1 MQLLYVIGTG
11 VLAAFCVLLAVRI
24 CYQRRYIRTSDR
36 INDCIFRN
44 VAAYLL
50 LIDPDFNVL
59 QTNYRSTTGTAPKAA
74 PSKVGNQLRCKNG
87 EDAGICGTHELCADC
102 PVRAA
107 ITGVFR
113 TKKGFSGL
121 EVPMVLYTSDDHTE
135 TVDCDVSVAGNFL
148 TVAGQPRVVL
158 TVSDISAQK
167 RTQRELEKARV
178 RAEESDRMKSRFLA
192 NMSHELR
199 TPLNAIIGFSE
210 LLMDDPAPTEKQEYM
225 RIIRSNGEVLIQQLC
240 DILDLSKIEAG
251 TLGYEYT
258 DVELNAVM
266 EELQGGF
273 RMRQPEN
280 SPVRI
285 TFHRKISRPLHPHGP
300 QTADSGDRQP
310 FLSNAVKFTSE
321 GSVDFGFE
329 IRGGELYVYVADT
342 GAGIPKNTGDSFSNV
357 SSRRDRSGRAS
368 ASDWRS
374 RSRSSKRWAAA
385 SASNPDRA
393 KARPSG
399 SRSPAS
405 RTISIVILFAVPNPP
420 ALRSQNK
427 IRLFLPG
434 LSDPPGIPARHQ
446 AKRPQSC
453 LQQRVSRIADNRTS
467 LFRQQS
473 RPVDR
478 PVESFAFEI
487 PHKSVVLVI
496 HQIPRAIA
504 DLSAEPAGP
513 GA

>member
-59 QTNYRSTTGTAPKAA
+59 QTNYRSATGTAPQAV
-74 PSKVGNQLRCKNG
+74 PPKVGNLLRCRNG
-87 EDAGICGTHELCADC
+87 EDAGVCGTHELCADC

-121 EVPMVLYTSDDHTE
+121 EVPMVLYTSDDRTA

-225 RIIRSNGEVLIQQLC
+225 RIIRSNGEVLMQQLC

-266 EELQGGF
+266 EELEGGF

-285 TFHRKISRPLHPHGP
+285 TFHRKYPVRYIR
-300 QTADSGDRQP
+300 TDRKRLIQVIAN
-310 FLSNAVKFTSE
+310 FLSNAMKFTSE

-342 GAGIPKNTGDSFSNV
+342 GAGIPEEHREQLFQRFVKAGSFRQGIGIGLAISKSIV
-357 SSRRDRSGRAS
+357 ETMGGRIGVES
-368 ASDWRS
+368 QPGKGST
-374 RSRSSKRWAAA
+374 
-385 SASNPDRA
+385 
-393 KARPSG
+393 SG
-399 SRSPAS
+399 SRFPAS
-405 RTISIVILFAVPNPP
+405 RSNKHRYPLRGFQTIP
-420 ALRSQNK
+420 ALRSGIKYACSFQT
-427 IRLFLPG
+427 
-434 LSDPPGIPARHQ
+434 PPTHQ
-446 AKRPQSC
+446 AS
-453 LQQRVSRIADNRTS
+453 QRDTERNARRAACNSGSAGSLTTGLPFSDNSRARSIRTT
-467 LFRQQS
+467 
-473 RPVDR
+473 R
-478 PVESFAFEI
+478 PVESAAKTTYSDSRSGDF
-487 PHKSVVLVI
+487 PT
-496 HQIPRAIA
+496 
-504 DLSAEPAGP
+504 
-513 GA
+513 

>member
-1 MQLLYVIGTG
+1 M
-11 VLAAFCVLLAVRI
+11 LAAFCVLLAVRI

-59 QTNYRSTTGTAPKAA
+59 QTNYRSATGTAPQAV
-74 PSKVGNQLRCKNG
+74 PPKVGNLLRCRNG
-87 EDAGICGTHELCADC
+87 EDAGVCGTHELCADC

-121 EVPMVLYTSDDHTE
+121 EVPMVLYTSDDRTA

-148 TVAGQPRVVL
+148 TVAGHPRVVL

-210 LLMDDPAPTEKQEYM
+210 LLMDDPDPTEKQEYM

-285 TFHRKISRPLHPHGP
+285 TFHRKYPVRYIR
-300 QTADSGDRQP
+300 TDRKRLIQVIANL
-310 FLSNAVKFTSE
+310 LSNAVKFTSE

-329 IRGGELYVYVADT
+329 IRGGELYGSRHPRRTPGTAFPTFRQGGIVQ
-342 GAGIPKNTGDSFSNV
+342 AGHRHRTGDLEV
-357 SSRRDRSGRAS
+357 DRRNDGRPHRRRIPTGQRLDLLVHAPLQ
-368 ASDWRS
+368 AG
-374 RSRSSKRWAAA
+374 A
-385 SASNPDRA
+385 
-393 KARPSG
+393 
-399 SRSPAS
+399 
-405 RTISIVILFAVPNPP
+405 ISIVILFAVSKP
-420 ALRSQNK
+420 
-427 IRLFLPG
+427 
-434 LSDPPGIPARHQ
+434 
-446 AKRPQSC
+446 
-453 LQQRVSRIADNRTS
+453 
-467 LFRQQS
+467 S
-473 RPVDR
+473 RPC
-478 PVESFAFEI
+478 A
-487 PHKSVVLVI
+487 
-496 HQIPRAIA
+496 
-504 DLSAEPAGP
+504 AE
-513 GA
+513 

>member
-59 QTNYRSTTGTAPKAA
+59 QTNYRSATGTAPQAV
-74 PSKVGNQLRCKNG
+74 PPKVGNLLRCRNG
-87 EDAGICGTHELCADC
+87 EDAGVCGTHELCADC

-192 NMSHELR
+192 
-199 TPLNAIIGFSE
+199 
-210 LLMDDPAPTEKQEYM
+210 APTEKQEYM
-225 RIIRSNGEVLIQQLC
+225 RIIRSNGEVLMQQLS

-251 TLGYEYT
+251 TLGYEYS

-266 EELQGGF
+266 EELEGGF

-285 TFHRKISRPLHPHGP
+285 TFHRKYPVRYIR
-300 QTADSGDRQP
+300 TDRKRLIQVIANL
-310 FLSNAVKFTSE
+310 LSNAVKFTSE

-342 GAGIPKNTGDSFSNV
+342 GAGIPEEHRGQLFQRFVKAGSF
-357 SSRRDRSGRAS
+357 RQGIGIGLAI
-368 ASDWRS
+368 
-374 RSRSSKRWAAA
+374 SK
-385 SASNPDRA
+385 
-393 KARPSG
+393 
-399 SRSPAS
+399 
-405 RTISIVILFAVPNPP
+405 SIVETM
-420 ALRSQNK
+420 
-427 IRLFLPG
+427 G
-434 LSDPPGIPARHQ
+434 G
-446 AKRPQSC
+446 
-453 LQQRVSRIADNRTS
+453 RIGVE
-467 LFRQQS
+467 S
-473 RPVDR
+473 RPGKGSTFWFTL
-478 PVESFAFEI
+478 PCKPE
-487 PHKSVVLVI
+487 
-496 HQIPRAIA
+496 Q
-504 DLSAEPAGP
+504 
-513 GA
+513 

>member
-59 QTNYRSTTGTAPKAA
+59 QTNYRSATGTAPQAV
-74 PSKVGNQLRCKNG
+74 PPKVGNLLRCRNG
-87 EDAGICGTHELCADC
+87 EDAGVCGTHELCADC

-121 EVPMVLYTSDDHTE
+121 EVPMVLYTSDDRTA

-225 RIIRSNGEVLIQQLC
+225 RIIRSNGEVLMQQLS

-266 EELQGGF
+266 EELEGGF
-273 RMRQPEN
+273 RMRQPKN

-285 TFHRKISRPLHPHGP
+285 TFHRKYPVRYIR
-300 QTADSGDRQP
+300 TDRKRLIQVIAN
-310 FLSNAVKFTSE
+310 FLSNAMKFTSE

-342 GAGIPKNTGDSFSNV
+342 GAGIPEEHREQLFQRFVKAGSF
-357 SSRRDRSGRAS
+357 RQGIGIGLA
-368 ASDWRS
+368 

-405 RTISIVILFAVPNPP
+405 RSNKHRYPLRGFQTLP
-420 ALRSQNK
+420 ALRS
-427 IRLFLPG
+427 
-434 LSDPPGIPARHQ
+434 GIKYACSFQVSPTHQ
-446 AKRPQSC
+446 AS
-453 LQQRVSRIADNRTS
+453 QRDTERNARRAACNSGSAGSLTTGLPFSDNSRARSIRTT
-467 LFRQQS
+467 
-473 RPVDR
+473 R
-478 PVESFAFEI
+478 PVESAAKTTYSDSRSGDF
-487 PHKSVVLVI
+487 PT
-496 HQIPRAIA
+496 
-504 DLSAEPAGP
+504 
-513 GA
+513 

>member
-59 QTNYRSTTGTAPKAA
+59 QTNYRSATGTAPQAV
-74 PSKVGNQLRCKNG
+74 PPKVGNLLRCRNG
-87 EDAGICGTHELCADC
+87 EDAGVCGTHELCADC

-225 RIIRSNGEVLIQQLC
+225 RIIRSNGEVLMQQLS

-266 EELQGGF
+266 EELEGGF
-273 RMRQPEN
+273 RMQQPKN

-285 TFHRKISRPLHPHGP
+285 TFHRKYPVRYIR
-300 QTADSGDRQP
+300 TDRKRLIQVIAN

-342 GAGIPKNTGDSFSNV
+342 GAGIPEEHREQLFQRFVKAGSFRQGIGIGLAISKSIV
-357 SSRRDRSGRAS
+357 ETMGGRIGVES
-368 ASDWRS
+368 Q
-374 RSRSSKRWAAA
+374 
-385 SASNPDRA
+385 PA

-399 SRSPAS
+399 SRFPAS
-405 RTISIVILFAVPNPP
+405 RSNKHRYPLRGFQTIP
-420 ALRSQNK
+420 ALRSGIKYACSFQT
-427 IRLFLPG
+427 
-434 LSDPPGIPARHQ
+434 PPTHQ
-446 AKRPQSC
+446 AS
-453 LQQRVSRIADNRTS
+453 QRDTERNARRAACNSGSAGSLTTGLPFSDNSRARSIRTT
-467 LFRQQS
+467 
-473 RPVDR
+473 R
-478 PVESFAFEI
+478 PVESAAKTTYSDSRSGDF
-487 PHKSVVLVI
+487 PT
-496 HQIPRAIA
+496 
-504 DLSAEPAGP
+504 
-513 GA
+513 

>member
-74 PSKVGNQLRCKNG
+74 PPKVGNQLRCKNG
-87 EDAGICGTHELCADC
+87 EDAGVCGTHELCADC

-225 RIIRSNGEVLIQQLC
+225 RIIRSNGEVLMQQLS

-251 TLGYEYT
+251 TLGYEYS

-266 EELQGGF
+266 EELEGGF

-285 TFHRKISRPLHPHGP
+285 TFHRKYPVRYIR
-300 QTADSGDRQP
+300 TDRKRLIQVIANL
-310 FLSNAVKFTSE
+310 LSNAVKFTSE

-342 GAGIPKNTGDSFSNV
+342 GAGIPEEHRGQLFQRFVK
-357 SSRRDRSGRAS
+357 
-368 ASDWRS
+368 
-374 RSRSSKRWAAA
+374 AAA
-385 SASNPDRA
+385 SASNPNRA

-399 SRSPAS
+399 SRFPAS
-405 RTISIVILFAVPNPP
+405 RSNKHRYPLRGFQTIP
-420 ALRSQNK
+420 ALRS
-427 IRLFLPG
+427 
-434 LSDPPGIPARHQ
+434 GIKGIKYACSFQVSPTHQ
-446 AKRPQSC
+446 ASQRDTERNARRAACNSGSAGSLTTGLPFSDNSRARP
-453 LQQRVSRIADNRTS
+453 IRTT
-467 LFRQQS
+467 
-473 RPVDR
+473 R
-478 PVESFAFEI
+478 PVESAAKTTYSDSRSGDF
-487 PHKSVVLVI
+487 PT
-496 HQIPRAIA
+496 
-504 DLSAEPAGP
+504 
-513 GA
+513 

>member
-59 QTNYRSTTGTAPKAA
+59 QTNYRSATGTAPQAV
-74 PSKVGNQLRCKNG
+74 PPKVGNLLRCRNG
-87 EDAGICGTHELCADC
+87 EDAGVCGTHELCADC

-199 TPLNAIIGFSE
+199 TPLTAMRA
-210 LLMDDPAPTEKQEYM
+210 LMEPLRDGLVKTEEQ
-225 RIIRSNGEVLIQQLC
+225 RQQ
-240 DILDLSKIEAG
+240 IG
-251 TLGYEYT
+251 TLKALGYSDGVIAFKYFAYAMLSTVSGALAGVVVGEKILPWVIMNAYGMLYT
-258 DVELNAVM
+258 GLPYYM
-266 EELQGGF
+266 TCLLYT
-273 RMRQPEN
+273 
-280 SPVRI
+280 SP
-285 TFHRKISRPLHPHGP
+285 SP
-300 QTADSGDRQP
+300 
-310 FLSNAVKFTSE
+310 
-321 GSVDFGFE
+321 
-329 IRGGELYVYVADT
+329 
-342 GAGIPKNTGDSFSNV
+342 
-357 SSRRDRSGRAS
+357 RDRG
-368 ASDWRS
+368 
-374 RSRSSKRWAAA
+374 
-385 SASNPDRA
+385 
-393 KARPSG
+393 
-399 SRSPAS
+399 
-405 RTISIVILFAVPNPP
+405 
-420 ALRSQNK
+420 
-427 IRLFLPG
+427 
-434 LSDPPGIPARHQ
+434 
-446 AKRPQSC
+446 
-453 LQQRVSRIADNRTS
+453 
-467 LFRQQS
+467 
-473 RPVDR
+473 
-478 PVESFAFEI
+478 
-487 PHKSVVLVI
+487 
-496 HQIPRAIA
+496 
-504 DLSAEPAGP
+504 
-513 GA
+513 

>member
-59 QTNYRSTTGTAPKAA
+59 QTNYRSATGTAPQAV
-74 PSKVGNQLRCKNG
+74 PPKVGNLLRCRNG
-87 EDAGICGTHELCADC
+87 EDAGVCGTHELCADC

-121 EVPMVLYTSDDHTE
+121 EVPMVLYTSDDRTA

-210 LLMDDPAPTEKQEYM
+210 LLAKEPRSKTRKEYSDIIRRNNELLLQIISDVLDLALIESGRSEVVRTTFDAREFVRETVEVFRPQCPPGVELRM
-225 RIIRSNGEVLIQQLC
+225 EEELPPRPIRAYRQGVTRIIGNYLRNALKFTKEGSITIGFCEIPGYVRFHVRDTGIGIAPEDHGRIFERFVKLDTFTQGTGLGLSICKSVAEQLGGRVGVDSAVGRGSC
-240 DILDLSKIEAG
+240 FRLD
-251 TLGYEYT
+251 
-258 DVELNAVM
+258 V
-266 EELQGGF
+266 
-273 RMRQPEN
+273 
-280 SPVRI
+280 PVR
-285 TFHRKISRPLHPHGP
+285 K
-300 QTADSGDRQP
+300 
-310 FLSNAVKFTSE
+310 
-321 GSVDFGFE
+321 
-329 IRGGELYVYVADT
+329 
-342 GAGIPKNTGDSFSNV
+342 
-357 SSRRDRSGRAS
+357 
-368 ASDWRS
+368 
-374 RSRSSKRWAAA
+374 
-385 SASNPDRA
+385 
-393 KARPSG
+393 
-399 SRSPAS
+399 
-405 RTISIVILFAVPNPP
+405 
-420 ALRSQNK
+420 
-427 IRLFLPG
+427 
-434 LSDPPGIPARHQ
+434 
-446 AKRPQSC
+446 
-453 LQQRVSRIADNRTS
+453 
-467 LFRQQS
+467 
-473 RPVDR
+473 
-478 PVESFAFEI
+478 
-487 PHKSVVLVI
+487 
-496 HQIPRAIA
+496 
-504 DLSAEPAGP
+504 
-513 GA
+513 

>member
-59 QTNYRSTTGTAPKAA
+59 QTNYRSATGTAPQAV
-74 PSKVGNQLRCKNG
+74 PPKVGNLLRCRNG
-87 EDAGICGTHELCADC
+87 EDAGVCGTHELCAD
-102 PVRAA
+102 
-107 ITGVFR
+107 
-113 TKKGFSGL
+113 
-121 EVPMVLYTSDDHTE
+121 YTE

-225 RIIRSNGEVLIQQLC
+225 RIIRSNGEVLMQQLS

-251 TLGYEYT
+251 TLGYEYS

-266 EELQGGF
+266 EELEGGF

-285 TFHRKISRPLHPHGP
+285 TFHRKYPVRYIR
-300 QTADSGDRQP
+300 TDRKRLIQVIANL
-310 FLSNAVKFTSE
+310 LSNAVKFTSE

-342 GAGIPKNTGDSFSNV
+342 GAGIPEEHRGQLFQRFVKAGSF
-357 SSRRDRSGRAS
+357 RQGIGIGLAI
-368 ASDWRS
+368 
-374 RSRSSKRWAAA
+374 SK
-385 SASNPDRA
+385 
-393 KARPSG
+393 
-399 SRSPAS
+399 
-405 RTISIVILFAVPNPP
+405 SIVETM
-420 ALRSQNK
+420 
-427 IRLFLPG
+427 G
-434 LSDPPGIPARHQ
+434 G
-446 AKRPQSC
+446 
-453 LQQRVSRIADNRTS
+453 RIGVE
-467 LFRQQS
+467 S
-473 RPVDR
+473 RPGKGSTFWFTL
-478 PVESFAFEI
+478 PCKPE
-487 PHKSVVLVI
+487 
-496 HQIPRAIA
+496 Q
-504 DLSAEPAGP
+504 
-513 GA
+513 

>member
-59 QTNYRSTTGTAPKAA
+59 QTNYRSTTGTAPQAV
-74 PSKVGNQLRCKNG
+74 PPKVGNLLRCRNG
-87 EDAGICGTHELCADC
+87 EDAGVCGTHELCADC

-225 RIIRSNGEVLIQQLC
+225 RIIRSNGEVLMQQLS

-266 EELQGGF
+266 EELEGGF
-273 RMRQPEN
+273 RMQQPKN

-285 TFHRKISRPLHPHGP
+285 TFHRKYPVRYIR
-300 QTADSGDRQP
+300 TDRKRLIQVIAN

-342 GAGIPKNTGDSFSNV
+342 GAGIPEEHREHSFSNV

-385 SASNPDRA
+385 SASNPNRA

-399 SRSPAS
+399 SRFPAS
-405 RTISIVILFAVPNPP
+405 RSNKHRYPLRGFQTIP
-420 ALRSQNK
+420 ALRSGIKYACSFQT
-427 IRLFLPG
+427 
-434 LSDPPGIPARHQ
+434 PPTHQ
-446 AKRPQSC
+446 AS
-453 LQQRVSRIADNRTS
+453 QRDTERNARRAACNSGSAGSLTTGLPFSDNSRARSIRTT
-467 LFRQQS
+467 
-473 RPVDR
+473 R
-478 PVESFAFEI
+478 PVESAAKTTYSDSRSGDF
-487 PHKSVVLVI
+487 PT
-496 HQIPRAIA
+496 
-504 DLSAEPAGP
+504 
-513 GA
+513 

>member
-1 MQLLYVIGTG
+1 MSFFIIYPPISPDFTYLWDRKRKPNNRMQLLYVIGTG

-59 QTNYRSTTGTAPKAA
+59 QTNYRSATGTAPQAV
-74 PSKVGNQLRCKNG
+74 PPKVGNLLRCRNG
-87 EDAGICGTHELCADC
+87 EDAGVCGTHELCADC

-121 EVPMVLYTSDDHTE
+121 EVPMVLYTSDDRTA

-225 RIIRSNGEVLIQQLC
+225 RIIRSNGEVLMQQLS

-266 EELQGGF
+266 EELEGGF
-273 RMRQPEN
+273 RMRQPKN

-285 TFHRKISRPLHPHGP
+285 TFHRKYPVRHIR
-300 QTADSGDRQP
+300 TDRKRLIQVIAN
-310 FLSNAVKFTSE
+310 FLSNAMKFTSE

-342 GAGIPKNTGDSFSNV
+342 GAGIPEEHREQLFQRFVKAGSF
-357 SSRRDRSGRAS
+357 RQGIGIGLAI
-368 ASDWRS
+368 
-374 RSRSSKRWAAA
+374 SK
-385 SASNPDRA
+385 
-393 KARPSG
+393 
-399 SRSPAS
+399 
-405 RTISIVILFAVPNPP
+405 SIVETM
-420 ALRSQNK
+420 
-427 IRLFLPG
+427 G
-434 LSDPPGIPARHQ
+434 G
-446 AKRPQSC
+446 
-453 LQQRVSRIADNRTS
+453 RIGVE
-467 LFRQQS
+467 S
-473 RPVDR
+473 RPGKGSTFWFTL
-478 PVESFAFEI
+478 PCKPE
-487 PHKSVVLVI
+487 
-496 HQIPRAIA
+496 Q
-504 DLSAEPAGP
+504 
-513 GA
+513 